1 LKRKS
6 FATGE
11 RPAVAKETMISEDKV
26 EEIRAANDIV
36 AVVQGYVT
44 LKKRGHNWI
53 GLCPFHTEK
62 SPSFN
67 VNPQRQIFKCFGCGK
82 GGNVFSFI
90 AEMEKINYG
99 EAIRVLAERS
109 GIPLPR
115 FTKSTRDDEP
125 SEAELIAQA
134 NAFAR
139 DYFFQQL
146 TRGETASA
154 KSAREYVQGRGYGDD
169 VIENYM
175 LGYAPDGW
183 EGLTEAAR
191 RAGLGL
197 AIFVKAGLLKEGRET
212 QRPYDAFRHRI
223 MFPIRNLSGRVIAFG
238 GRTLRGH
245 TLPYP
250 PVNGGETES
259 GGVRAPR
266 SAEELPSPTSLQ
278 AEGRLNPAGSGD
290 PARGN
295 APPPAPP
302 SELGGNQEAK
312 YINSPETAIYTKG
325 RELFGLFEAKQDIR
339 KQDQAI
345 LVEGYTDC
353 LSLVKAGVKIAVASL
368 GTSLT
373 QEQAKLV
380 TRFTPNVFIFYDGDA
395 AGLNAARR
403 AIDVLLSVGAF
414 PRVMISAA
422 DDDPDSFVQ
431 KHGSAEVWNLLNAAL
446 SPVEFQMQL
455 AQKSK
460 APLREAV
467 QQLIVSATM
476 IASPVDRDVFLQQ
489 VSNKTGIGT
498 ESLLQEM
505 ARTRRPEQTTIARPA
520 AVIWPQAGALA
531 DLTRILVAEPTIRPL
546 IFPQWR
552 PTGLSDAKLEAVIDA
567 LYEEWT
573 TGEMAQAEKILDA
586 FPDPVVRD
594 YLSECLMDAVEDTD
608 QAADKKL
615 AVRTQM
621 AQDCIKKLEADK
633 VQEEIDALK
642 RELATI
648 PDDQGRYELLRRQEE
663 LRKRQQELMKRG

>member
-1 LKRKS
+1 
-6 FATGE
+6 
-11 RPAVAKETMISEDKV
+11 
-26 EEIRAANDIV
+26 
-36 AVVQGYVT
+36 
-44 LKKRGHNWI
+44 
-53 GLCPFHTEK
+53 
-62 SPSFN
+62 
-67 VNPQRQIFKCFGCGK
+67 
-82 GGNVFSFI
+82 
-90 AEMEKINYG
+90 
-99 EAIRVLAERS
+99 
-109 GIPLPR
+109 
-115 FTKSTRDDEP
+115 
-125 SEAELIAQA
+125 
-134 NAFAR
+134 
-139 DYFFQQL
+139 
-146 TRGETASA
+146 
-154 KSAREYVQGRGYGDD
+154 
-169 VIENYM
+169 
-175 LGYAPDGW
+175 
-183 EGLTEAAR
+183 
-191 RAGLGL
+191 
-197 AIFVKAGLLKEGRET
+197 
-212 QRPYDAFRHRI
+212 
-223 MFPIRNLSGRVIAFG
+223 
-238 GRTLRGH
+238 
-245 TLPYP
+245 
-250 PVNGGETES
+250 
-259 GGVRAPR
+259 
-266 SAEELPSPTSLQ
+266 
-278 AEGRLNPAGSGD
+278 
-290 PARGN
+290 
-295 APPPAPP
+295 
-302 SELGGNQEAK
+302 LGGNQEAK